1 MVEGEIDSISGF
13 KYQKRKR
20 LLIKLSLF
28 IGKRKLVLE
37 LTVETQKRRE

>member
-28 IGKRKLVLE
+28 IGKQK
-37 LTVETQKRRE
+37 TYTETNSRDKKT